1 MRSVNYSYNIGEL
14 SLIKRHGIITL
25 IPKENKSRQ
34 KITKYRQICLLNP
47 VYKIASASIANR
59 IKAVIDKLISRDQSG
74 FILGRYIGDN
84 TRIVY
89 DLMQFVDEKNISGL
103 LLLIDFEKAYD
114 SLSLS
119 FMKNLLKSFN
129 LGISTITWIS
139 TFYNKTQVALN
150 QGGNLSSFFLH
161 RTRL

>member
-1 MRSVNYSYNIGEL
+1 MRSINYSNNIGKL
-14 SLIKRHGIITL
+14 SLIQRQGIITL

-34 KITKYRQICLLNP
+34 KITKYRPICLLNIRLST

-89 DLMQFVDEKNISGL
+89 DLKQFVDE
-103 LLLIDFEKAYD
+103 DYFC
-114 SLSLS
+114 
-119 FMKNLLKSFN
+119 
-129 LGISTITWIS
+129 
-139 TFYNKTQVALN
+139 
-150 QGGNLSSFFLH
+150 
-161 RTRL
+161 